1 MYTINDV
8 LTQLETII
16 ADCRNRS
23 SAMGYFP
30 ALYYNMTVAVR
41 DGILNG
47 RFEDGARM
55 ERLDVI
61 FAQRY
66 LDAYAARRAGQPTT
80 LAWNA
85 AFDAAD
91 ADEISVLQHLLLGI
105 NAHINLD
112 LGIAAAETC
121 PGASIWGLQRDF
133 DTINVL
139 ISDLTEQVQNRLSDI
154 CPPLGFLDAALK
166 TQDEGIADFS
176 ILVARKTAWHTAL
189 GLAFLEGTA
198 RDYFLRDI
206 DEGVSQFA
214 ERLSHPKGWVLRST
228 LRVIRFSELGDTV
241 EKMDHVRHLNLP

>member
-1 MYTINDV
+1 MHTINDV
-8 LTQLETII
+8 LTQLENII
-16 ADCRNRS
+16 TDCRNRS
-23 SAMGYFP
+23 SAMGYFA
-30 ALYYNMTVAVR
+30 ALYYNMTAAVR
-41 DGILNG
+41 DGIANG
-47 RFEDGARM
+47 QFEDGARM

-66 LDAYAARRAGQPTT
+66 INAYAARRAGQPTT

-112 LGIAAAETC
+112 LGIAAAETS
-121 PGASIWGLQRDF
+121 PGASIWALQRDF
-133 DTINVL
+133 DTINVI
-139 ISDLTEQVQNRLSDI
+139 ISHLTEQVQRHLSDI
-154 CPPLGFLDAALK
+154 CPPLGFLDTALK

-189 GLAFLEGTA
+189 ALAFLEGTP
-198 RDYFLRDI
+198 RDFFLRDI
-206 DEGVSQFA
+206 DEGVSMFA

-228 LRVIRFSELGDTV
+228 LRVIRYAELGNTL
-241 EKMDHVRHLNLP
+241 EKMDHIRHLSS